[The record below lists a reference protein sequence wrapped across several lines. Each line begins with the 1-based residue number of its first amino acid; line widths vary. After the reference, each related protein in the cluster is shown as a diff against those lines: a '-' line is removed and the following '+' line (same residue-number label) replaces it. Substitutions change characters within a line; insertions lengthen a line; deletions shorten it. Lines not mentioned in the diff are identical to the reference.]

1 MTNHL
6 ADARA
11 CAASAS
17 RSPSVATAV
26 FWLTATCEQIIAHLE
41 AHQTEASLRRGLAD
55 ITAGR
60 TVDLGSFAQPA
71 TAPPAAQQ
79 GDSGHRDGDE
89 AARPKLNAQTA
100 PSIPTDLTASQGE
113 TGHEDQYETDFDRWL
128 SGIGPGQ
135 REQITRD
142 IEAARDL
149 IDRERHPEHMTYT
162 PTTEDMQTA
171 AGLAG
176 WSTDEWREWYYTM
189 RAEVRA
195 QALAPIRAALAHH
208 PRCDIR
214 PDDDPIKCG
223 WERADADIQAVLD
236 REEQP

>member
-1 MTNHL
+1 MTDHL
-6 ADARA
+6 TEARA
-11 CAASAS
+11 CLSRVDQAATHFSAAS
-17 RSPSVATAV
+17 
-26 FWLTATCEQIIAHLE
+26 WLTATCEHILDHLE
-41 AHQTEASLRRGLAD
+41 AQQTEASLRRGLAD

-71 TAPPAAQQ
+71 TDPPAAQQ

-149 IDRERHPEHMTYT
+149 IDRERHPELCDCTERVARAAIAAAEPHIRAEIADEIEQHYLGADFGRN
-162 PTTEDMQTA
+162 PTTGADSPDASLHDAYDEALNLA
-171 AGLAG
+171 ARIA
-176 WSTDEWREWYYTM
+176 R
-189 RAEVRA
+189 
-195 QALAPIRAALAHH
+195 Q
-208 PRCDIR
+208 
-214 PDDDPIKCG
+214 
-223 WERADADIQAVLD
+223 
-236 REEQP
+236 EQP